1 MSKRKKSKHSA
12 ILKRYNRQHFDKV
25 ENFTGFV
32 VETAKQGEMVKVQT
46 HGTLISDDPLFYT
59 YIDQISSIFLRNIL
73 VNAIYQF
80 LVIIHDNL
88 TADVYYNE
96 IPIKILMLS
105 KRAFK
110 KGEMVFNNDIADIKE
125 LVFENIKIS
134 DTDKLIYCFKVGWK
148 FGLFFDLHRENN
160 PLNIKNIQLDIGAMY
175 RYLSF
180 QYVYDIVDSEMN
192 FETLV
197 NDGWFPFIEI
207 LGSDFKEIS
216 EAYKN
221 YPPLLER
228 ANRIIEK
235 FDSERINK
243 ISSKW
248 WKNTIFAEKKMIIE
262 TALNAYAQDTN
273 EGFITCIKIIV
284 TELEGILRFNLFNET
299 GKGKDVHVRDLLNHI
314 LDKGK
319 DKTGSEFSL
328 FLPRYFLKYLET
340 SVFAQFNIEA
350 GGLSL
355 SRHTS
360 SHGVAK
366 PEDYTKCRALQM
378 ILILDQIYFYI

>member
-262 TALNAYAQDTN
+262 TALNAYAQDTS

>member
-1 MSKRKKSKHSA
+1 M
-12 ILKRYNRQHFDKV
+12 
-25 ENFTGFV
+25 

-262 TALNAYAQDTN
+262 TALNAYAQDTS

>member
-1 MSKRKKSKHSA
+1 
-12 ILKRYNRQHFDKV
+12 
-25 ENFTGFV
+25 V

-160 PLNIKNIQLDIGAMY
+160 PLNIKNIQLELGEMY

-192 FETLV
+192 FEALV

-216 EAYKN
+216 EAYKH

-248 WKNTIFAEKKMIIE
+248 WKNPIFTEKKMIIE
-262 TALNAYAQDTN
+262 TALNAYVQDTN

-328 FLPRYFLKYLET
+328 FLPRYFLKYLEK
-340 SVFAQFNIEA
+340 SVFAQFDIEA
-350 GGLSL
+350 GVLSL

-366 PEDYTKCRALQM
+366 PEDYTKCRALQV